1 MADNHPVH
9 LFLFD
14 QPSNYSIGVDGHIDP
29 RWSDRFEGMEVRLSH
44 RKDGTQVTLLKG
56 ELPDQAALVGLLNNL
71 YQMRFVVL
79 MVLRRRYGRQGAG
92 QSASQ
97 HG

>member
-1 MADNHPVH
+1 M
-9 LFLFD
+9 
-14 QPSNYSIGVDGHIDP
+14 YSIGVDGHIDP
-29 RWSDRFEGMEVRLSH
+29 RWRDRFEGVEVHLSH

-79 MVLRRRYGRQGAG
+79 IVLRCRRQPK
-92 QSASQ
+92 
-97 HG
+97 